1 MKRYNIYAGLGGS
14 FGGAQYQ
21 YTTDCKDEDE
31 ASDLAYQAAIEE
43 YESYEGLHG
52 IKTWDDCRDDIAEED
67 DVLPEEVSD
76 DAVDVMYNEE
86 RENWIDFYAVPTDED
101 TLDPAELDLR
111 WCEDGSPSET
121 SSSGN

>member
-1 MKRYNIYAGLGGS
+1 MKRYNIYAGLGGG
-14 FGGAQYQ
+14 FGGATYQ
-21 YTTDCKDEDE
+21 YTADCKDKDE

-52 IKTWDDCRDDIAEED
+52 IKTWEDCRDDIAEED

-111 WCEDGSPSET
+111 WCVEDGSSSQTDSE
-121 SSSGN
+121 